1 MIFLLIAF
9 TAGTFFLVRETFRM
23 GVSKTED
30 HKIEKTETER
40 SLVPETEPDASK
52 EEAPK
57 GSEEPEVPAPN
68 TEPTNTEEPSTEKT
82 EAETGESSGKEPPA
96 PSKDADRRLKP
107 GTNHN
112 LLAEAYAYHP
122 EDVRRWLK
130 NGDKEADYP
139 KEKLVF
145 LTIDDGP
152 ILETGTEMLDTLE
165 REGVGATF
173 FYQGSHVAEMNREQ
187 MKRVIGIG
195 SSIAVHSYSHDY
207 KLLYPNRIGD
217 TGAILADYDRALK
230 VMKEVL
236 GEDFAPKSYRY
247 PGGHMSWK
255 KLDEA
260 DAGLLAKGVHWIDWN
275 ISVADSVP
283 NVDRLPVEVFMNNVR
298 EGTEKLKGNVLV
310 LLMHETHRIDP
321 PLLEEIIRYY
331 KGLGYRF
338 GILK

>member
-9 TAGTFFLVRETFRM
+9 AAGTFFLVRETFRM
-23 GVSKTED
+23 EDSTTEEDGGKKKAEIEEAALPKTESESPKGETPTASEEPKAD
-30 HKIEKTETER
+30 AEETETE
-40 SLVPETEPDASK
+40 
-52 EEAPK
+52 
-57 GSEEPEVPAPN
+57 
-68 TEPTNTEEPSTEKT
+68 NTEEPSIE
-82 EAETGESSGKEPPA
+82 
-96 PSKDADRRLKP
+96 ADRMLKP

-112 LLAEAYAYHP
+112 HLAEAYAYSP

-130 NGDKEADYP
+130 NGNREADYP

-145 LTIDDGP
+145 ITIDDGP
-152 ILETGTEMLDTLE
+152 ILETGTKMLDTLE

-187 MKRVIGIG
+187 MKRVIELG

-207 KLLYPNRIGD
+207 KLLYPNRIAD
-217 TGAILADYDRALK
+217 TRAILADYDRALK
-230 VMKEVL
+230 VMKDML
-236 GEDFAPKSYRY
+236 GEDFSPKSYRY

-260 DAGLLAKGVHWIDWN
+260 DKGLLEKGAHWMDWN

-283 NVDRLPVEVFMNNVR
+283 NADQLPVERFMNNVR
-298 EGTEKLKGNVLV
+298 TGTEKFRGNVLV
-310 LLMHETHRIDP
+310 LLMHETHQIDP
-321 PLLEEIIRYY
+321 PLLEEIIQYY